1 MQAISSGR
9 TPPLL
14 GEGDDLNLLT
24 FDPITRIKVKSWE
37 RPHSQTIPKLLLIFI
52 VPRNSRAFIS

>member
-14 GEGDDLNLLT
+14 GEGDVLSLLT
-24 FDPITRIKVKSWE
+24 FDPITRIKFKSWE
-37 RPHSQTIPKLLLIFI
+37 SPHSQTSVDFY
-52 VPRNSRAFIS
+52 RSSE